1 VIVGVLQ
8 LNGSRILLA
17 MAYPEVSPLG
27 PLGGGPQFTT
37 THWSVVLA
45 AADQDS
51 SASSDALAELCRTY
65 WYPLYAYV
73 RRKGY
78 EVADAQDL
86 TQEFFARFLEKNYL
100 GVVDR
105 RKGKFRSFLLGSLEN
120 FLAKEWTRNHRLKR
134 GGGKVIIPWDA
145 FEAEERYS
153 LEPPDNWT
161 AERIY
166 ERRWALTVLEQ
177 AMTALAAEYAACGKS
192 NLFEQLRP
200 FISGDDD
207 DIGYPDLAARLNMS
221 EGAVRVAVHR
231 LRQRYADAVR
241 TEVGRIVQRPEE
253 IEEELGHL
261 FAALS

>member
-1 VIVGVLQ
+1 MIVGVLQ
-8 LNGSRILLA
+8 LNGNRILLA
-17 MAYPEVSPLG
+17 MAYPEASPFG
-27 PLGGGPQFTT
+27 PLSGAPQFTT

-45 AADQDS
+45 AVDQES
-51 SASSDALAELCRTY
+51 SAAADALAQLCCTY
-65 WYPLYAYV
+65 WYPIYAYV

-86 TQEFFARFLEKNYL
+86 TQEFFARLLEKNYL
-100 GVVDR
+100 GAVDR
-105 RKGKFRSFLLGSLEN
+105 RKGKFRSFLLASLEH
-120 FLAKEWTRNHRLKR
+120 FLAKEWTRSHRLKR
-134 GGGKVIIPWDA
+134 GGGKVIIPWDS

-177 AMTALAAEYAACGKS
+177 AMTALGNEYSAAAKAD
-192 NLFEQLRP
+192 LFEQLRP

-207 DIGYPDLAARLNMS
+207 EVTYPDLADRLRMT

-231 LRQRYADAVR
+231 LRQRYAEAVR
-241 TEVGRIVQRPEE
+241 AEVGKIVQPEDV
-253 IEEELGHL
+253 EEELGHL